1 MVLSWAGSGDS
12 VNITMSS
19 SYLGISSGSFTW
31 AECWLIFF
39 TFFWK
44 SSILIC
50 LRSQVCGALARP
62 LEISNLSAPTS
73 NAILH
78 YLRLPHYLVDSTPGQ
93 WLLSIAVSLRSDSVR
108 KIFHKRDYTWGSSST
123 QCRFCSVLSY
133 TSKHQSKCTVHPSTL
148 CGCSILIHVF
158 MTYTHMCLEQRTL

>member
-1 MVLSWAGSGDS
+1 VGTQSILP
-12 VNITMSS
+12 

-31 AECWLIFF
+31 AECWLIFLE
-39 TFFWK
+39 K
-44 SSILIC
+44 LNSYL
-50 LRSQVCGALARP
+50 SQVCGALARP

-123 QCRFCSVLSY
+123 QCRFCSVLPY